1 MTLPAFCEAS
11 KSPLPLSIWR
21 NKLRVSSDE
30 FAKWLPPG
38 ADMPCP
44 LSWADPVCRV
54 QSAESVPFIAAYLG
68 GLIHIQEQ
76 KSMLPVILLD
86 PEPLDRILDL

>member
-1 MTLPAFCEAS
+1 
-11 KSPLPLSIWR
+11 
-21 NKLRVSSDE
+21 
-30 FAKWLPPG
+30 
-38 ADMPCP
+38 MPRP
-44 LSWADPVCRV
+44 VSWADPVCRV
-54 QSAESVPFIAAYLG
+54 QSAESVPFVAAYLG